1 MSDLN
6 KIKNEVS
13 SATKKVLGD
22 LKLLSGKYK
31 EFQAEIDARFKEELR
46 EQHGNLKGLED
57 FYSLNVSIK
66 RNNQHVNNAFGLLNR
81 LTDVSSFNISEINDL
96 EDKRIKELVK

>member
-22 LKLLSGKYK
+22 LKLLSRKYK
-31 EFQAEIDARFKEELR
+31 EFQAEIDARFREELR
-46 EQHGNLKGLED
+46 EQHGKMDGLED
-57 FYSLNVSIK
+57 FYGLNLYVK
-66 RNNQHVNNAFGLLNR
+66 RNSQNVNNAFGMLTR
-81 LTDVSSFNISEINDL
+81 LTDVSTFNISEINDL
-96 EDKRIKELVK
+96 EDKRIRDLVS